1 MKSKQDAAFHDGTF
15 VAQPSLNQRNRP
27 AFVLS
32 FRVRCLALLCR
43 AAPESWGCKLDNVE
57 NTQRLIGREVI
68 SLETANKL
76 GCVSDLL
83 VDTVAGQLAGFS
95 VRRPDNT
102 TALAS
107 VLDVHGIGPD
117 AVVVEHDQ
125 SLVLVDASPLNALP
139 KSKENLIGVKV
150 MTHHGQHLGN
160 ISNVFLCI
168 DRQPAFIYEVRAS
181 FVDALLGRA
190 RYFAA
195 SLGCALSE
203 DRASL
208 VVAAGPEQM
217 HDRLE
222 GAAERLLGP
231 YRSFLQRP
239 GGVHV
244 QVRTH
249 AE

>member
-1 MKSKQDAAFHDGTF
+1 LNHGGAKLNKLEN
-15 VAQPSLNQRNRP
+15 AQ
-27 AFVLS
+27 
-32 FRVRCLALLCR
+32 
-43 AAPESWGCKLDNVE
+43 K
-57 NTQRLIGREVI
+57 LIGRDVI

-76 GCVSDLL
+76 GRVADLL
-83 VDTVAGQLAGFS
+83 VDMVAGQLAGFS
-95 VRRPDNT
+95 VRRADNT

-117 AVVVEHDQ
+117 AVVVENDQ

-150 MTHHGQHLGN
+150 MMDHGQHLGN

-168 DRQPAFIYEVRAS
+168 DRQPTFIYEVRSS
-181 FVDALLGRA
+181 FFDALWGRA
-190 RYFAA
+190 WYFAA

-203 DRASL
+203 DGASL
-208 VVAAGPEQM
+208 VVTAGPEQM

-222 GAAERLLGP
+222 GAAERVLVP
-231 YRSFLQRP
+231 YGSLLQRS

-244 QVRTH
+244 EVRTH